1 MRTENAENE
10 NEILCQEWKW
20 KWKSILKMKI
30 RSGDSF
36 EKKKNTQRQMAG
48 CENEKGKRI
57 SANEYS
63 SA

>member
-1 MRTENAENE
+1 MRKMKMRFSVRNE
-10 NEILCQEWKW
+10 NE

-30 RSGDSF
+30 RCGDSF

-48 CENEKGKRI
+48 CENEKRKRI

>member
-1 MRTENAENE
+1 MKMKIDFRNE
-10 NEILCQEWKW
+10 

-48 CENEKGKRI
+48 CENEKWKRI

>member
-20 KWKSILKMKI
+20 KSILKMKI
-30 RSGDSF
+30 RNKDSF

-48 CENEKGKRI
+48 CENEKWKRI